1 MSRMTGSSASSATS
15 RHQHLDSALD
25 ARERIA
31 HLVGDDG
38 GHLPD
43 AGESGLLCQ
52 AFLGCLASG
61 DVGADGYIDTASRGC
76 PGTARWSCPPSSNA
90 LGAIAQFA
98 VPDLTVR
105 DRPPQAADEL
115 FGVIGGVDDAMVLPD
130 QFLARIARNFHELV
144 VDVGDPARH
153 VGRGHDRGTIKGT
166 FEVGELLNMIRPAVV
181 RGRLRIVHRVTR
193 W

>member
-1 MSRMTGSSASSATS
+1 
-15 RHQHLDSALD
+15 
-25 ARERIA
+25 
-31 HLVGDDG
+31 
-38 GHLPD
+38 
-43 AGESGLLCQ
+43 
-52 AFLGCLASG
+52 
-61 DVGADGYIDTASRGC
+61 
-76 PGTARWSCPPSSNA
+76 
-90 LGAIAQFA
+90 
-98 VPDLTVR
+98 
-105 DRPPQAADEL
+105 
-115 FGVIGGVDDAMVLPD
+115 MVLPD